1 MQLPGVKEGKSME
14 HLDALAKILAIA
26 GSFLLGMR
34 WVVRR
39 IESGQEKLRKGQ
51 QKLRKEL
58 SSKVDWESCRRFR
71 SFRTDPEHYRKKA
84 G

>member
-1 MQLPGVKEGKSME
+1 ME
-14 HLDALAKILAIA
+14 HLDALAKILAVT

-34 WVVRR
+34 WVVKR

-58 SSKVDWESCRRFR
+58 QQKVDYDHCR
-71 SFRTDPEHYRKKA
+71 SFRKTLRRA

>member
-1 MQLPGVKEGKSME
+1 ME
-14 HLDALAKILAIA
+14 HLDALAKIIAVA

-34 WVVRR
+34 WVVNR

-58 SSKVDWESCRRFR
+58 AAKVDLADCRRLR
-71 SFRTDPEHYRKKA
+71 ALSKEERRKEKFVRKA

>member
-1 MQLPGVKEGKSME
+1 ME
-14 HLDALAKILAIA
+14 HLDALAKIIAIA

-34 WVVRR
+34 WVVKR

-58 SSKVDWESCRRFR
+58 ASKVDWESCRRFR
-71 SFRTDPEHYRKKA
+71 SFPREMRRYGKKA

>member
-1 MQLPGVKEGKSME
+1 ME
-14 HLDALAKILAIA
+14 HLDALAKILAVA

-34 WVVRR
+34 WVVNR

-58 SSKVDWESCRRFR
+58 SSKVDFENCRRFR
-71 SFRTDPEHYRKKA
+71 SFYNSPRRREKPLRRA

>member
-1 MQLPGVKEGKSME
+1 ME

-34 WVVRR
+34 WVVNR
-39 IESGQEKLRKGQ
+39 IETGQEKLRKGQ
-51 QKLRKEL
+51 LKLRKEL
-58 SSKVDWESCRRFR
+58 TSKVDWESCRIFR
-71 SFRTDPEHYRKKA
+71 CPPSGKRRREKSLRKA

>member
-1 MQLPGVKEGKSME
+1 ME
-14 HLDALAKILAIA
+14 HLDALAKILAVT

-34 WVVRR
+34 WVVNR

-51 QKLRKEL
+51 QKLRREL
-58 SSKVDWESCRRFR
+58 AAKVDWDSCRKFSCRRSDR
-71 SFRTDPEHYRKKA
+71 NMRRA

>member
-1 MQLPGVKEGKSME
+1 ME
-14 HLDALAKILAIA
+14 HLDALAKILAVT

-34 WVVRR
+34 WVVNR

-51 QKLRKEL
+51 QKLRREL
-58 SSKVDWESCRRFR
+58 AAKVDWGSCRFFRENNKERFHDG
-71 SFRTDPEHYRKKA
+71 TDRYKA

>member
-1 MQLPGVKEGKSME
+1 ME
-14 HLDALAKILAIA
+14 HLDALAKIFAVA

-34 WVVRR
+34 WVVNR

-51 QKLRKEL
+51 LKLRKEL
-58 SSKVDWESCRRFR
+58 TAKVDWESCRNFRRFPRGPGRRDR
-71 SFRTDPEHYRKKA
+71 SLPKA

>member
-1 MQLPGVKEGKSME
+1 ME
-14 HLDALAKILAIA
+14 HLDALAKILAVA

-34 WVVRR
+34 WVVNR
-39 IESGQEKLRKGQ
+39 IESGPEKLRKGQ

-58 SSKVDWESCRRFR
+58 SSKVDLENCRRFR
-71 SFRTDPEHYRKKA
+71 SLCAPPRRREKPQRRA

>member
-1 MQLPGVKEGKSME
+1 ME
-14 HLDALAKILAIA
+14 HLDALAKILAVT
-26 GSFLLGMR
+26 GSFLIGMR
-34 WVVRR
+34 WVVKR

-58 SSKVDWESCRRFR
+58 LKKVDYSQCRTFR
-71 SFRTDPEHYRKKA
+71 CGRDERKNFRRA

>member
-1 MQLPGVKEGKSME
+1 ME
-14 HLDALAKILAIA
+14 HLDALAKILAVT
-26 GSFLLGMR
+26 GSFLIGMR
-34 WVVRR
+34 WVVKR

-58 SSKVDWESCRRFR
+58 QQKVDYDHCRTVRCG
-71 SFRTDPEHYRKKA
+71 ERKTLRRA

>member
-1 MQLPGVKEGKSME
+1 ME
-14 HLDALAKILAIA
+14 HLDAFVKILAVA

-34 WVVRR
+34 WVVKR

-58 SSKVDWESCRRFR
+58 AARVDWDSCRFFR
-71 SFRTDPEHYRKKA
+71 EKCGPFPQEGTDRYKA

>member
-1 MQLPGVKEGKSME
+1 ME
-14 HLDALAKILAIA
+14 HLDALAKILAVT

-34 WVVRR
+34 WVVKR
-39 IESGQEKLRKGQ
+39 IESGQNKLRKGQ

-58 SSKVDWESCRRFR
+58 SGKVDFAHCR
-71 SFRTDPEHYRKKA
+71 SFRRLAEEKYRSRKPYRRA

>member
-1 MQLPGVKEGKSME
+1 ME
-14 HLDALAKILAIA
+14 HLDALAKIIAIA

-34 WVVRR
+34 WVVKR

-58 SSKVDWESCRRFR
+58 SSKVDWESCSRFR
-71 SFRTDPEHYRKKA
+71 FFPQNAKRYGRKA

>member
-1 MQLPGVKEGKSME
+1 ME
-14 HLDALAKILAIA
+14 HLDALAKILAVA

-34 WVVRR
+34 WVVNR

-51 QKLRKEL
+51 QKLRREL
-58 SSKVDWESCRRFR
+58 ISKVDFESCRHFR
-71 SFRTDPEHYRKKA
+71 SLALPSRRREKNLQRT

>member
-1 MQLPGVKEGKSME
+1 ME
-14 HLDALAKILAIA
+14 HLDALAKILAVT
-26 GSFLLGMR
+26 GSFLIGMR
-34 WVVRR
+34 WVVKR

-58 SSKVDWESCRRFR
+58 QQKVDYDHCR
-71 SFRTDPEHYRKKA
+71 SFRTGHKTLRRA

>member
-1 MQLPGVKEGKSME
+1 ME
-14 HLDALAKILAIA
+14 HLDALAKILAVA

-34 WVVRR
+34 WVVNR

-58 SSKVDWESCRRFR
+58 SSKVDLESCRRFR
-71 SFRTDPEHYRKKA
+71 SFHASSRRREKPLRRA